1 MMFRCRPLILF
12 GLYLLAYSLLPST
25 TEASEYTEKICSK
38 IRQCVLSD
46 AVEGGIS
53 DQMKDIVEQMIDSQC
68 ATMAARYDSQFD
80 EAGLRQKSHACVDS
94 FVDQRCEEVVA
105 TRGIPDTQACND
117 FEQAASAA
125 GIELN

>member
-1 MMFRCRPLILF
+1 MLSCRSLILSCS
-12 GLYLLAYSLLPST
+12 YLLAYSLLPST
-25 TEASEYTEKICSK
+25 TAASEHSEQICSK

-68 ATMAARYDSQFD
+68 ATMAARYDRQFE
-80 EAGLRQKSHACVDS
+80 EAGLQQKSHACVDS
-94 FVDQRCEEVVA
+94 FVDQGCEEVVA
-105 TRGIPDTQACND
+105 TRGTPDTQACND
-117 FEQAASAA
+117 FEQAASDA